1 MTRGGNDER
10 MALATPP
17 KLLYALRL
25 NTDRRLT
32 IMKIHLVDGTYELFR
47 AYFAQPPATAPD
59 GRPVGAVRG
68 LVQTMLVL
76 LREDGVSH
84 VACAFDHVVESFRN
98 RLFAGYKTGDGV
110 PEDLM
115 DQFTLAEQAMTALG
129 IVVWPMVEFEA
140 DDAIATAAHIW
151 ADSPEVDQVVICSP
165 DKDLTQMVQGSRVVT
180 LDRRRKTILDEA
192 GVLEKFGVYPE
203 SIPDYLALVGDSA
216 DGIPGIPRWGAKTA
230 AQVLAHYRYI
240 ESIPIDSSQ
249 WEVRPRGAPAAAASL
264 SERLDDAK
272 LYKLLATLRLDVPLP
287 ETLED
292 LEWQGVP
299 KEKYQAFCHELG
311 FGGLADAPVRWADG
325 A

>member
-1 MTRGGNDER
+1 
-10 MALATPP
+10 
-17 KLLYALRL
+17 
-25 NTDRRLT
+25 
-32 IMKIHLVDGTYELFR
+32 MKVHLVDGTYELFR
-47 AYFAQPPATAPD
+47 AYFAQPPTLAPD
-59 GRPVGAVRG
+59 GRPVAAVRG
-68 LVQTMLVL
+68 LVQTMLAL

-115 DQFTLAEQAMTALG
+115 DQFGLAEQAMTALG

-140 DDAIATAAHIW
+140 DDAVATAAHTW
-151 ADSPEVDQVVICSP
+151 ADSPGVDQVVICSP
-165 DKDLTQMVQGSRVVT
+165 DKDLAQMVRDSKVVT
-180 LDRRRKTILDEA
+180 LDRRRKTVLDEA

-230 AQVLAHYRYI
+230 AQVLYQYRHI
-240 ESIPIDSSQ
+240 ESIPADSSQ

-272 LYKLLATLRLDVPLP
+272 LYKLLATLRLDVPLQ

-292 LEWQGVP
+292 LEWHGAP
-299 KEKYQAFCHELG
+299 KDKYQAFCHDLG
-311 FGGLADAPVRWADG
+311 FTGLADAPMKWMV
-325 A
+325 